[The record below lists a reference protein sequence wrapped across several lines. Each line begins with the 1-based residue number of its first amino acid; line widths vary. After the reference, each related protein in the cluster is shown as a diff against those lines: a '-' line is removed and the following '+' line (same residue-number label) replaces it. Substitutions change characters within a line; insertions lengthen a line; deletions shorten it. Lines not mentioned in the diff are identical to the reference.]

1 MAISSN
7 EPHGGI
13 ELAPGVFA
21 AAGTLRIQFSRSGG
35 PGGQN
40 VNKLNTKA
48 ELWVPVGAISGLSHA
63 ALQRLKSS
71 AGRRLTAA
79 DEIHLVGESERGQE
93 GNRAAVMER
102 LREMIIRARVEPK
115 VRRKLKISR
124 RQKTKRLE
132 SKKRRSEVKQLRR
145 SSFD

>member
-1 MAISSN
+1 MAEAPSQSGQ
-7 EPHGGI
+7 GGDL
-13 ELAPGVFA
+13 EVGPGVFLSA
-21 AAGTLRIQFSRSGG
+21 AAMRFQFSRSGG

-102 LREMIIRARVEPK
+102 LREMIVRAKVELK
-115 VRRKLKISR
+115 V
-124 RQKTKRLE
+124 KRN
-132 SKKRRSEVKQLRR
+132 
-145 SSFD
+145 